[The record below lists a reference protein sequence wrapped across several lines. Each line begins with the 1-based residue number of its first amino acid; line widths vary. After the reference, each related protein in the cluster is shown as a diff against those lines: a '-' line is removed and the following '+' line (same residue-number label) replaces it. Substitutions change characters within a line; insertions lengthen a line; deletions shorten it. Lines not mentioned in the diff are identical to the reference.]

1 MSKIIIPIIFL
12 IAVSCSHHEE
22 TFINETSKEKSE
34 LKSISVP
41 PSVLRDCV
49 CADVWMPVCGK
60 NGKTYSNACFAK
72 CAGVNFHQG
81 SCDQVIKD

>member
-1 MSKIIIPIIFL
+1 MSKLLFPIIFL
-12 IAVSCSHHEE
+12 LTTSCSHHEE
-22 TFINETSKEKSE
+22 IFITEKKLEKNEQKDI
-34 LKSISVP
+34 SISPTVI
-41 PSVLRDCV
+41 RDCV

-72 CAGVNFHQG
+72 CAGVKFHQG